1 MDPIVTEIHL
11 IRKKILEEYENDIQ
25 KYMDRLK
32 DRESHDQDRII
43 SQIENRKELTSK
55 LLGIKPS
62 FFNN

>member
-55 LLGIKPS
+55 QHLTSRLS
-62 FFNN
+62 

>member
-55 LLGIKPS
+55 LHLTS
-62 FFNN
+62 RLS